1 MPSTHPRTASLGAC
15 LCPGTPM
22 APCSSLA
29 PRMATSMSTGWIPE
43 PTEGSRHGKTL
54 RPTAGPLVPEEG
66 LWVQVL
72 RCEANPGG
80 YG

>member
-1 MPSTHPRTASLGAC
+1 
-15 LCPGTPM
+15 
-22 APCSSLA
+22 
-29 PRMATSMSTGWIPE
+29 MSTGWIPE

-72 RCEANPGG
+72 RCESEPRRLRMRRKGQGFSVFLVVGAKLRLSLEG
-80 YG
+80 